1 MRKFLRNWLRPLLCA
16 VILQL
21 FGLSAAWAQGAKLP
35 IEGSVADKSGE
46 PLVGVTMLV
55 KGTSIGTTTDAK
67 GYYRLDVPAG
77 STLSATYIG
86 YIGYEVRIGRAGV
99 YDITLTEDTKSID
112 EVIVVGYGS
121 VTRKA
126 MSGAVSTLKTDEIM
140 KAPVGNVSGAL
151 AGRVPGLMT
160 KQSGGQPGDDN
171 TSLRIRGLGTYGSG
185 GVLVLVD
192 GVERP
197 YTQLDPEEIES
208 FTVLKDAASTAVY
221 GIRGGDGVLLVTTKR
236 GKLGEPKVSFT
247 ANFALQSPTRMP
259 QSVNS
264 YDYARLYNEGFLNDN
279 PGGESPYTE
288 EVIQKYRDHSDPL
301 FYPDADWVKLAT
313 RKFSQQ
319 QKYNVNVSG
328 GTKFARYFVSLGF
341 LNQGGMQKE
350 MNKQYDYSNRDDYR
364 RLNVRSNI
372 DMSVTK
378 STTVSLTIGVASGH
392 KQRTPGDASVNSLFR
407 YLCTTPPNVTPGIW
421 DGKYIMLESAITKR
435 NPLHSMTLGI
445 KDIYENRLDATL
457 EVKQNLDFITKGLKF
472 KAMGAF
478 DNGYAQTTERTKT
491 EQLFYPKYIEDGDA
505 QRLVFYSET
514 DPGQLSSPSNTFSAR
529 MKRYYGN
536 FSLSYEASFGKHNVA
551 ALALFS
557 LSKKYYN
564 VGAPAYVPS
573 GYIEYV
579 GRVSYNYDHKYLVEF
594 NLGVNGSE
602 QFPANQRFGWFPA
615 VSAGWVISNEKF
627 FKDAISSKWI
637 SYLKLRASYGEV
649 GNDKNGNERFLYLPA
664 SYTSVGNDYR
674 NSFALGESPVVQTSV
689 KEDKPGT
696 PNVTWERARKQN
708 YAIDLKMFRDKFFL
722 TVEYFIDKRSGIL
735 WGLNTLPDITGMQ
748 SGTYNIGRA
757 RNHGVEFEAGWSQS
771 VGDWSYFVR
780 GNYSFARNKILYQDE
795 AKDFDN
801 PNLWKTGRRIGEIF
815 GYVQEGFF
823 KSQEEIDAWPSQFG
837 VELKPGDVKYRDVNG
852 DGVVDTKDQVPIG
865 HPNFPEISYGLSGGF
880 SYKNFDLSF
889 LFQGAANFSLTL
901 AGGFQKPFDSLGTIF
916 EHQQKWRWTPE
927 NADRA
932 KYPRLSVSHA
942 TAQNYYNSTIWV
954 KDASYLRLKNVEI
967 GYEFPK
973 RLISKLRLSS
983 LRVYLSGQN
992 LFTVDRLDGIIDPEN
1007 KTGEMINYPQQRV
1020 FNIGVNLK
1028 F

>member
-1 MRKFLRNWLRPLLCA
+1 MRKFLRNWFRPLLCVA
-16 VILQL
+16 VIQF
-21 FGLSAAWAQGAKLP
+21 FGLSAAWAQGTKLSV
-35 IEGSVADKSGE
+35 EGAVAGKTGE
-46 PLVGVTMLV
+46 PLVGVTLVV
-55 KGTSIGTTTDAK
+55 KGTTIGTTTDAN
-67 GYYRLDVPAG
+67 GRYRINVPAG
-77 STLSATYIG
+77 STLSASYVG
-86 YIGYEVRIGRAGV
+86 YIGYETKISRAGIH
-99 YDITLTEDTKSID
+99 DITLMEDSKSID

-121 VTRKA
+121 VTRKT
-126 MSGAVSTLKTDEIM
+126 MSGAVSSLKGDEIT

-151 AGRVPGLMT
+151 AGRVPGLIT

-171 TSLRIRGLGTYGSG
+171 TSLRIRGVGTYGSG

-197 YTQLDPEEIES
+197 YTQLDPEEVES

-221 GIRGGDGVLLVTTKR
+221 GIRGGDGVLLVTTMR
-236 GKLGEPKVSFT
+236 GKLGAPKVSFT
-247 ANFALQSPTRMP
+247 ANFALLSPTRMP
-259 QSVNS
+259 KSVNS

-279 PGGESPYTE
+279 PGGDEPYQPD
-288 EVIQKYRDHSDPL
+288 VLQKYRDHTDPL

-341 LNQGGMQKE
+341 LSQGGMQKE
-350 MNKQYDYSNRDDYR
+350 MNQKYDYSNRDDFR

-372 DMSVTK
+372 DMTVTK
-378 STTVSLTIGVASGH
+378 STTVSLTVGVASGH

-421 DGKYIMLESAITKR
+421 DGKYVMLESAITKR
-435 NPLHSMTLGI
+435 NPLYNMTLGI

-457 EVKQNLDFITKGLKF
+457 EVKQNLDFITEGLKF
-472 KAMGAF
+472 RATGAF
-478 DNGYAQTTERTKT
+478 DNGYTQTNERTKT
-491 EQLFYPKYIEDGDA
+491 EQLFYPKYVEEGGGE
-505 QRLVFYSET
+505 RLVFYSET
-514 DPGQLSSPSNTFSAR
+514 DPGQLSSPSNSFSGR

-536 FSLSYEASFGKHNVA
+536 FSLSYERSFGKHNIA

-564 VGAPAYVPS
+564 VGSPSYVPS

-579 GRVSYNYDHKYLVEF
+579 GRVSYNYAQKYLVEF

-602 QFPANQRFGWFPA
+602 QFPENQRFGWFPA

-627 FKDAISSKWI
+627 FQKAVSPKWI

-649 GNDKNGNERFLYLPA
+649 GNDRNGSERFLYMPA
-664 SYTSVGNDYR
+664 SYSGIGNDYR
-674 NSFALGESPVVQTSV
+674 NSFALGESPVVQSSI

-708 YAIDLKMFRDKFFL
+708 YAVDLKMFHDKFFF
-722 TVEYFIDKRSGIL
+722 TAEYFIDKRSGIL
-735 WGLNTLPDITGMQ
+735 WGLNTLPDITGLQ
-748 SGTYNIGRA
+748 SGTYNIGQA
-757 RNHGVEFEAGWSQS
+757 QNQGLEIEAGWSQT

-780 GNYSFARNKILYQDE
+780 GNYSFARNKIVYQDE
-795 AKDFDN
+795 AKDLEN

-823 KSQEEIDAWPSQFG
+823 RTKEEIDAWPSQFG
-837 VELKPGDVKYRDVNG
+837 VELQPGDVRYRDVNG
-852 DGVVDTKDQVPIG
+852 DGVVDTKDLVPLG
-865 HPNFPEISYGLSGGF
+865 HPNFPEISFGLSAGF
-880 SYKNFDLSF
+880 SYKNFDMSF

-901 AGGFQKPFDSLGTIF
+901 AGGFQKPFDNLGTIF
-916 EHQQKWRWTPE
+916 EHQMKGRWTPE

-942 TAQNYYNSTIWV
+942 TAQNYYNSSIWV
-954 KDASYLRLKNVEI
+954 RDASYVRLKNLEI
-967 GYEFPK
+967 GYNFP
-973 RLISKLRLSS
+973 RRMISKLRLSS

-992 LFTVDRLDGIIDPEN
+992 LLTFDGLDNIIDPEN